1 MAPADRSLPFSVVGR
16 PVCREPVAEAIHG
29 SPETRSDPRDR
40 GQTYRVRRWR
50 SRTKPWWESRTDAAD
65 CCPSGPGPSGSG
77 LWRAGGGSAP
87 IYVNR
92 GGCVRWRGRPW
103 PLSQERPWTRIPGSQ
118 WAFTGRARAPDPQG
132 PPLGWAGSSGAL
144 VCGPPTQRVGSTPGP
159 GAVSSAHRA
168 NCPGIPLGPFDV
180 AGHAPFPKLPC
191 LPNRAGFSRLF
202 TFHTRPL
209 ASIAPARSCEA
220 WRDTGRSLQCLH
232 LDPSLSLPPFP
243 TPLPNSSV
251 PSWRPVPAAVPDRH
265 PQGSEW
271 PWSSRLRPET

>member
-1 MAPADRSLPFSVVGR
+1 M
-16 PVCREPVAEAIHG
+16 
-29 SPETRSDPRDR
+29 
-40 GQTYRVRRWR
+40 
-50 SRTKPWWESRTDAAD
+50 
-65 CCPSGPGPSGSG
+65 
-77 LWRAGGGSAP
+77 
-87 IYVNR
+87 
-92 GGCVRWRGRPW
+92 
-103 PLSQERPWTRIPGSQ
+103 
-118 WAFTGRARAPDPQG
+118 
-132 PPLGWAGSSGAL
+132 
-144 VCGPPTQRVGSTPGP
+144 QRVGSTPGP

-271 PWSSRLRPET
+271 PGAQGSGQRREGPASRTAAHAIWGFFMWSLRPASPQPKCPGDPCERGRTVYPRYC